1 MTSSGGSF
9 ENFLARGETPAPDSR
24 VVLPPEPGPPP
35 AALESSERE
44 EDHPR
49 DYRALAPCA
58 KGSEWNIDIHM
69 RDGQFDSLAYSYVL
83 SLPAGGDTEMSIVA
97 TGCTVSLLG
106 QGLLEIR
113 QRLLRR
119 EVRILRE
126 YDPRQWPTKPTGGP
140 IIERIAIN
148 YRQPIA

>member
-1 MTSSGGSF
+1 MTSSGGRF
-9 ENFLARGETPAPDSR
+9 EDFLARTEPPAPDSR
-24 VVLPPEPGPPP
+24 VVLPPEPGSPPT
-35 AALESSERE
+35 ASESSE

-49 DYRALAPCA
+49 DYRALATCA

-69 RDGQFDSLAYSYVL
+69 KDGQFDSLAYSYVL

-97 TGCTVSLLG
+97 TGCTVSLMG

-113 QRLLRR
+113 HRLLRR

-126 YDPRQWPTKPTGGP
+126 YDPRRWPTRPTGGP

-148 YRQPIA
+148 YRQPIG